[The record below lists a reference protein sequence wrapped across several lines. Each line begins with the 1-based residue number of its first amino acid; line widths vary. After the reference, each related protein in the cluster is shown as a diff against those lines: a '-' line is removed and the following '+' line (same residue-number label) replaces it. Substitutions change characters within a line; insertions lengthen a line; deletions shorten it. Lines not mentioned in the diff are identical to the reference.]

1 MSLRMTKH
9 KRQDS
14 SSDRG
19 NDGTR
24 CGHGT
29 VFNARAP
36 CCGQGLPR
44 SIDSDIFAA
53 QRQYAERRRAL
64 ARLLGEVEGAA
75 VSTDRPHW
83 ERFSFILLQRLVPS
97 HHWHFHILVE
107 TVLTT
112 GEISAIHF
120 FPQLGFD

>member
-1 MSLRMTKH
+1 MTVPVVGMVL
-9 KRQDS
+9 S
-14 SSDRG
+14 SMLE
-19 NDGTR
+19 
-24 CGHGT
+24 HLA
-29 VFNARAP
+29 VVKYP
-36 CCGQGLPR
+36 GLPR